1 MSTPMRVVIVNA
13 LLLAATA
20 LAFFVGLGL
29 SLTGTAVWGEVLWI
43 VAAVLL
49 VADVVWTV
57 RTLILR

>member
-1 MSTPMRVVIVNA
+1 MSTPMRVVIVNV

-20 LAFFVGLGL
+20 LAFLVGLGL

-49 VADVVWTV
+49 VTDVVWTF
-57 RTLILR
+57 RTLIRR